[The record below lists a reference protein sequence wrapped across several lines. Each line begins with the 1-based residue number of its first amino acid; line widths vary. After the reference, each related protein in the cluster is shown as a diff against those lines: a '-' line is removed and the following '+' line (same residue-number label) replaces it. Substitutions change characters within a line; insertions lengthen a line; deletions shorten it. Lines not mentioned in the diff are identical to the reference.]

1 MGFLLQKK
9 LGGYMS
15 DTQATIDASVAI
27 AASKTA
33 AYGGSTA
40 GAITAWL
47 GSIDLAFWISILIAI
62 AGLIMNWYFARKKDK
77 RDELEHKAYIASLQ
91 IKGKIDVNKD

>member
-1 MGFLLQKK
+1 MPKI
-9 LGGYMS
+9 GGYMS